1 MNLSKHDGGRVNE
14 KVYLTIWSKI
24 YAEIRYQT
32 YQKIRSMAD
41 LKRKEKDHLSGSTQ
55 ISQWLVLSSR
65 DAFSSQLLTPDEI
78 QDAMQSGIDVLGIM
92 RRTLDLFKVDYKY
105 VDNDVALIMKKLD
118 YEFTCV
124 PPFTEEKK
132 RI

>member
-1 MNLSKHDGGRVNE
+1 
-14 KVYLTIWSKI
+14 
-24 YAEIRYQT
+24 
-32 YQKIRSMAD
+32 MAD